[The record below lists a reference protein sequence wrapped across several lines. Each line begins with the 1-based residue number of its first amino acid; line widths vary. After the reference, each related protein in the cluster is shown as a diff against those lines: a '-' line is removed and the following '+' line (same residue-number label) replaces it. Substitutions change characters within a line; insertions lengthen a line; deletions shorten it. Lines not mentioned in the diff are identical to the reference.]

1 MSRGFKIVKRALVTA
16 HVTALPTLTRAEI
29 MRIDRNWE
37 CDSPDATQRLRIC
50 NRHAF
55 EHRRTAQRFAHRR
68 SVSKFGSESPD
79 RNRDD
84 AMALVS
90 HCSGC
95 GELPTQ
101 RWRWN
106 GRCRPSARYS
116 IGSHR
121 RPGITHTDARR
132 AIRFPGSWGPM
143 PGCAPAL
150 PCAHPGTLMRRAPA
164 AGAVVAGASAQS
176 LAASESCGH
185 HGRSVTVRRASSRC
199 QMARMES
206 RRPRRPSWPP
216 HPMALGPAEGPDV
229 GLVLELA
236 TLVCASD
243 ARGWILRVGARA
255 SASSL
260 RVSRQAAAATV
271 ALANR
276 RVFA

>member
-1 MSRGFKIVKRALVTA
+1 
-16 HVTALPTLTRAEI
+16 
-29 MRIDRNWE
+29 
-37 CDSPDATQRLRIC
+37 
-50 NRHAF
+50 
-55 EHRRTAQRFAHRR
+55 
-68 SVSKFGSESPD
+68 
-79 RNRDD
+79 
-84 AMALVS
+84 MALVS

-106 GRCRPSARYS
+106 GKCRPLARYS
-116 IGSHR
+116 
-121 RPGITHTDARR
+121 TARTL
-132 AIRFPGSWGPM
+132 AGGPGSRTEMPAGPAAS
-143 PGCAPAL
+143 PTAGAPCAPAF
-150 PCAHPGTLMRRAPA
+150 PCVHPGTLMRRAPA

-185 HGRSVTVRRASSRC
+185 HGRSVTVAGRRASSCC

-216 HPMALGPAEGPDV
+216 HPMARGPAEGPDV
-229 GLVLELA
+229 RLVLELA
-236 TLVCASD
+236 KLVCASD

-260 RVSRQAAAATV
+260 PVRMSRPAATV